1 LFIFHDPLSIFN
13 LFLVGVGGMLG
24 SVARYL
30 AQLAALRL
38 GASAFPA
45 GTLAVNV
52 LGSFLIG
59 LVYGWSGKAGDPAP
73 AWRLFLT
80 TGFCGGFTTF
90 SAFSLESI
98 TLLRAGNLSYALLYI
113 GVSVLSGLG
122 ACLAGLLAT
131 R

>member
-1 LFIFHDPLSIFN
+1 
-13 LFLVGVGGMLG
+13 MLG

-30 AQLAALRL
+30 VQLAALRL

-52 LGSFLIG
+52 LGSFVIG
-59 LVYGWSGKAGDPAP
+59 LVYGWSQKAGDPAP

-98 TLLRAGNLSYALLYI
+98 SLLKSGNLSYTFLYI
-113 GVSVLSGLG
+113 CGSVLSGLG
-122 ACLAGLLAT
+122 ACLAGLLVA

>member
-1 LFIFHDPLSIFN
+1 
-13 LFLVGVGGMLG
+13 MLG
-24 SVARYL
+24 SMARYL
-30 AQLAALRL
+30 AQGLVLRL

-59 LVYGWSGKAGDPAP
+59 LVYGWSQKAGDPAP
-73 AWRLFLT
+73 AWRLFLA

-90 SAFSLESI
+90 SAFSVESI
-98 TLLRAGNLSYALLYI
+98 SLFKSGNLSYTFLYI
-113 GVSVLSGLG
+113 CGSVLSGIG
-122 ACLAGLLAT
+122 ACLAGLLIA

>member
-1 LFIFHDPLSIFN
+1 LSIFN
-13 LFLVGVGGMLG
+13 VFLVGVGGMLG

-38 GASAFPA
+38 GAAFPVD
-45 GTLAVNV
+45 TLAVNV

-59 LVYGWSGKAGDPAP
+59 LVYGWSEKAEDPAP

-98 TLLRAGNLSYALLYI
+98 SLLKSGNLSYTFLYI
-113 GVSVLSGLG
+113 CGSVLSGLG

>member
-1 LFIFHDPLSIFN
+1 LSIFN
-13 LFLVGVGGMLG
+13 VFLVGVGGMLG

-52 LGSFLIG
+52 LGSFMIG
-59 LVYGWSGKAGDPAP
+59 LVYGWSAKAGDPAP

-98 TLLRAGNLSYALLYI
+98 SLLKSGNLSYTFLYI
-113 GVSVLSGLG
+113 CGSVLSGLG
-122 ACLAGLLAT
+122 ACLAGLLAA

>member
-1 LFIFHDPLSIFN
+1 
-13 LFLVGVGGMLG
+13 MLG
-24 SVARYL
+24 SVARYM
-30 AQLAALRL
+30 AQGAALRL

-52 LGSFLIG
+52 VGSFLIG
-59 LVYGWSGKAGDPAP
+59 MIYGWSDKAGDLAP
-73 AWRLFLT
+73 AWRLFLA

-98 TLLRAGNLSYALLYI
+98 SLFKSGNLTYVFLYI
-113 GVSVLSGLG
+113 GGSVLAGLG
-122 ACLAGLLAT
+122 ACVAGMLVT

>member
-1 LFIFHDPLSIFN
+1 
-13 LFLVGVGGMLG
+13 MLG
-24 SVARYL
+24 SMARYL
-30 AQLAALRL
+30 VQGLFLRL

-52 LGSFLIG
+52 LGCFLIG
-59 LVYGWSGKAGDPAP
+59 LVYGWSPKAGDVAP

-90 SAFSLESI
+90 SAFSAESI
-98 TLLRAGNLSYALLYI
+98 SLFKSGDLSYTFLYI
-113 GVSVLSGLG
+113 CGSIFSGIG
-122 ACLAGLLAT
+122 ACLAGLSVV

>member
-1 LFIFHDPLSIFN
+1 
-13 LFLVGVGGMLG
+13 MLG
-24 SVARYL
+24 SMARYL
-30 AQLAALRL
+30 AQGLALRL

-59 LVYGWSGKAGDPAP
+59 LVYGWSEKAGDPAP

-90 SAFSLESI
+90 SAFSMESI
-98 TLLRAGNLSYALLYI
+98 SLLKSGNLSYAFLYI
-113 GVSVLSGLG
+113 SGSVLGGIG
-122 ACLAGLLAT
+122 ACLAGMLAA

>member
-1 LFIFHDPLSIFN
+1 
-13 LFLVGVGGMLG
+13 
-24 SVARYL
+24 
-30 AQLAALRL
+30 
-38 GASAFPA
+38 
-45 GTLAVNV
+45 V

>member
-1 LFIFHDPLSIFN
+1 LSIFN
-13 LFLVGVGGMLG
+13 VFLVGVGGMLG
-24 SVARYL
+24 SVARYM
-30 AQLAALRL
+30 AQGAALRL

-52 LGSFLIG
+52 VGSFLIG
-59 LVYGWSGKAGDPAP
+59 MIYGWSDKAGDLAP
-73 AWRLFLT
+73 AWRLFLA

-98 TLLRAGNLSYALLYI
+98 SLFKSGNLTYVFLYI
-113 GVSVLSGLG
+113 GGSVLAGLG
-122 ACLAGLLAT
+122 ACVAGMLVT

>member
-1 LFIFHDPLSIFN
+1 
-13 LFLVGVGGMLG
+13 MLG

-52 LGSFLIG
+52 LGSFVIG
-59 LVYGWSGKAGDPAP
+59 LVYGWTEKAGSAP
-73 AWRLFLT
+73 AWRLFLA

-98 TLLRAGNLSYALLYI
+98 SLLKSGNLSYTFLYI
-113 GVSVLSGLG
+113 CGSVLGGLG
-122 ACLAGLLAT
+122 ACLAGLLAA

>member
-1 LFIFHDPLSIFN
+1 LSIFN
-13 LFLVGVGGMLG
+13 VFLVGVGGMLG

-38 GASAFPA
+38 GAAFPVD
-45 GTLAVNV
+45 TLAVNV

-59 LVYGWSGKAGDPAP
+59 LVYGWSEKAEDPAP

-98 TLLRAGNLSYALLYI
+98 SLLKSGNLSYTFLYI
-113 GVSVLSGLG
+113 CGSVLSGLG
-122 ACLAGLLAT
+122 ACLAGLLVA

>member
-1 LFIFHDPLSIFN
+1 M
-13 LFLVGVGGMLG
+13 LVGVGGMLG
-24 SVARYL
+24 SVARYMV
-30 AQLAALRL
+30 QGAALRL

-52 LGSFLIG
+52 LGSFMIG
-59 LVYGWSGKAGDPAP
+59 LVYGWSEKAGDPAP
-73 AWRLFLT
+73 AWRLFLA

-98 TLLRAGNLSYALLYI
+98 ALLKSGHFAYTFLYI
-113 GVSVLSGLG
+113 SGSVLAGIG
-122 ACLAGLLAT
+122 ACLAGLLAA